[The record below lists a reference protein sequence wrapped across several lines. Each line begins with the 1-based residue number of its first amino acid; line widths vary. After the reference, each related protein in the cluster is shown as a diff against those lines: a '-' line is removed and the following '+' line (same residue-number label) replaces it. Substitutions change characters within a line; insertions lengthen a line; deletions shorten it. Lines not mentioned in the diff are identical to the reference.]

1 MAAINTAVGSS
12 LLKFTFTDDD
22 GEVIASFRMNPADVK
37 LAQRCQEVSAF
48 FDELKEKTNSTE
60 TLEDALK
67 FNDELENKFCYLLGY
82 DAKQSLFGFL
92 SATSVLGDGRL
103 FAVCVMD
110 RIVEAVGPE
119 IQRRKQSMEKA
130 VAKHTA
136 KYE

>member
-37 LAQRCQEVSAF
+37 LAQRCQEVAAF
-48 FDELKEKTNSTE
+48 FDELKEKTNNTE

-67 FNDELENKFCYLLGY
+67 FNDELESKFCYLLGY

-92 SATSVLGDGRL
+92 SATSVLGDGRM

-110 RIVEAVGPE
+110 RIVEAVVPE
-119 IQRRKQSMEKA
+119 IQKRKQSMEAA

-136 KYE
+136 KYQ